1 MSECK
6 NTIYREMV
14 IDLLYRLRLADD
26 LFCQASD
33 AVMSAFGLEDSA
45 GKAEATLLLRSY
57 AKALQVIYAD
67 FLHLVEGQHIVFP
80 AEVSLWQWNEPD
92 GEEAIA
98 RIIERLHIIA
108 EGMEMRLDAEI
119 VKQEVQK

>member
-33 AVMSAFGLEDSA
+33 AVMSAIGLEDSA

-67 FLHLVEGQHIVFP
+67 FLHLVEGQHILFP

-119 VKQEVQK
+119 VKQEVRK